1 MLKQKLT
8 STTRKINN
16 EITKKKKKKNRK
28 KRKEEI
34 MYFCCSTNR
43 SNERSLYQRTDPQ
56 NKPKRGGLPYEA
68 VIKLWTIFLYRISFK
83 L

>member
-1 MLKQKLT
+1 
-8 STTRKINN
+8 
-16 EITKKKKKKNRK
+16 
-28 KRKEEI
+28 

-56 NKPKRGGLPYEA
+56 NKPKQGGLPYEA